1 MKKNI
6 TVSKIISMAI
16 TLAAFVFIFMYWN
29 KLFPGN
35 DNKNNGGV
43 CTEHSWGE
51 WAIETEATCSKI
63 GKRNRVCLE
72 CYTFEKEEIPKN
84 DEHQFGAWEMTSEP
98 SCIAGR
104 LERSCT
110 LCKRVEEKAVDP
122 NGEHSYGKLTTVT
135 EPTCGENGESKIVC
149 KRCGDT
155 KYSIIYPTG
164 DHTFY
169 GNSWITVREP
179 TCGAQGEEKRACTE
193 CTVGFEARAI
203 PSTSEHVFAEF
214 GADCSVCGADYC
226 TVGLE
231 YTLADDEQS
240 YILTGDGEVR
250 DEEIVVPAYYRDLPV
265 TEIGGAAFDHAGYL
279 KRIHLPDSV
288 TKIDSAAFRECY
300 NLGGVRMSENSL
312 LYSLGSS
319 AFEGCD
325 RLYFEIPE
333 TVKLIGQYCFR
344 YTTLIQTVGNVSY
357 VGNWAVEFKNTTDVT
372 SVTVRD
378 GTVGIGSGMKGQ
390 YLKTINL
397 PDSVKYISGGAF
409 SQCVNLKNITIPD
422 GVEEIFGGTFS
433 GCYALTEIV
442 IPASIKRIGSS
453 AFEDCRAL
461 TSVTFENSDG
471 WKYNYDGHWR
481 VIEEDLSDT
490 SVAATALKRTYV
502 NRELKIDE

>member
-1 MKKNI
+1 MSEKIK
-6 TVSKIISMAI
+6 KIISSLI
-16 TLAAFVFIFMYWN
+16 SLSVVIVAAVMIWPRIFRDD
-29 KLFPGN
+29 KC
-35 DNKNNGGV
+35 D
-43 CTEHSWGE
+43 EHEFSIWMT
-51 WAIETEATCSKI
+51 IKEATCESDGLERRSCINIYCDEEETKVI
-63 GKRNRVCLE
+63 PATGEHSFGEWEITLKPSCIEGQQERVCSV
-72 CYTFEKEEIPKN
+72 CDYKEEAKLSAN
-84 DEHQFGAWEMTSEP
+84 GQHSFGAWKTVIDSTCGDYGTAEK
-98 SCIAGR
+98 
-104 LERSCT
+104 
-110 LCKRVEEKAVDP
+110 LCKLCGHVETKAIAP
-122 NGEHSYGKLTTVT
+122 EGMHHYGKWYTLV
-135 EPTCGENGESKIVC
+135 EPTCGEQGTSRRDCEDCSNNYE
-149 KRCGDT
+149 T
-155 KYSIIYPTG
+155 KPIS
-164 DHTFY
+164 
-169 GNSWITVREP
+169 
-179 TCGAQGEEKRACTE
+179 
-193 CTVGFEARAI
+193 
-203 PSTSEHVFAEF
+203 STSEHVFAEF

-265 TEIGGAAFDHAGYL
+265 TEIGNAAFDHAGYL

-344 YTTLIQTVGNVSY
+344 DTTLIQTVGNVSY

-442 IPASIKRIGSS
+442 IPASIKRIGSR
-453 AFEDCRAL
+453 AFENCPL

-471 WKYNYDGHWR
+471 WRYNYDGYWR